1 MSQGRRKGRV
11 HKPVLLQYYPPAAM
25 PYLLCLACLA
35 EALRNSEAARGIY
48 EEIVE
53 SCGLPD
59 VKAALAK
66 LETELGPDKLW
77 NILKENTADFA
88 VRVGRQ
94 KDELKSLPPPD
105 AEFFRVTIAAVSDYA
120 HIFDEWIDPETDKFK
135 SEDFKDWYGLIDE
148 LIRVGFNNA
157 SRRGQGDCRLT
168 IDNAGRLALIIHL
181 VAWADY
187 KRFEVVGRGECIAFR
202 ISGRT
207 YDLTELLAM
216 MNTGRERRRRA
227 KAYTRAKYDR
237 RQLDKIRRIARLW
250 YGSRVEC
257 TGPTEFCRRRE
268 LEGTE
273 FLPAS
278 DVSAEI
284 RECDE
289 AMGYP
294 RGKHSSVT

>member
-1 MSQGRRKGRV
+1 
-11 HKPVLLQYYPPAAM
+11 M

-35 EALRNSEAARGIY
+35 EALRNSKAAIGIY
-48 EEIVE
+48 EEMVE
-53 SCGLPD
+53 SYRLPD
-59 VKAALAK
+59 VKAAFAK

-88 VRVGRQ
+88 LRVGGR

-105 AEFFRVTIAAVSDYA
+105 AEFFRATIAGVPDYRYV
-120 HIFDEWIDPETDKFK
+120 FEEWMDAKTDSFK
-135 SEDFKDWYGLIDE
+135 SEDFKYWFGLMDE
-148 LIRVGFNNA
+148 FIRVGFNNA
-157 SRRGQGDCRLT
+157 SRRGEGDCRLT

-181 VAWADY
+181 VAWAEH
-187 KRFEVVGRGECIAFR
+187 KRFEVVSRGECIAFR

-207 YDLTELLAM
+207 YDLTELWAM
-216 MNTGRERRRRA
+216 INAGREGRRRA
-227 KAYTRAKYDR
+227 RAYARAKYER
-237 RQLDKIRRIARLW
+237 RQLDKIRRMARLW
-250 YGSRVEC
+250 YGSRVEW

-294 RGKHSSVT
+294 RGEHRRLK